1 MRRGVFLDYAFPL
14 QQRGTPRPYIYSL
27 KAEWGYLL
35 PLDSTHEV
43 DEIEA
48 GKEAQ
53 AVAPIIYFANDAD
66 IIGEA
71 CRAAGIGD
79 ACGVE
84 DGDGEWYLLELMT
97 CKQQLL
103 EELQVG
109 RHAMVD
115 VEGELSQTTG
125 AHKRTLMTERHAVRI
140 REVVWLNDSP
150 VLDNGAVEDGEPT
163 PQTPT
168 PCPSRGE
175 GSLISIRGSVIDSW
189 SN

>member
-1 MRRGVFLDYAFPL
+1 MN
-14 QQRGTPRPYIYSL
+14 SL

-53 AVAPIIYFANDAD
+53 AVAPIIYFANDAN

-84 DGDGEWYLLELMT
+84 DGDGERYLLELMT
-97 CKQQLL
+97 CKKQLL

-115 VEGELSQTTG
+115 VEGLLSQTTG

-140 REVVWLNDSP
+140 CETVRLNDSP
-150 VLDNGAVEDGEPT
+150 VLDNGAVEDGIPS

-168 PCPSRGE
+168 PSPSRGE
-175 GSLISIRGSVIDSW
+175 GSLISIRGRFIDSW

>member
-1 MRRGVFLDYAFPL
+1 MANPRTQRAALL
-14 QQRGTPRPYIYSL
+14 EWKSKIQQRGTPRPYMNSL

-66 IIGEA
+66 VIGEA

-84 DGDGEWYLLELMT
+84 DGDGERYLLELMT

-109 RHAMVD
+109 RHAMVN
-115 VEGELSQTTG
+115 VEGEFSQTTG
-125 AHKRTLMTERHAVRI
+125 AHK
-140 REVVWLNDSP
+140 
-150 VLDNGAVEDGEPT
+150 
-163 PQTPT
+163 
-168 PCPSRGE
+168 
-175 GSLISIRGSVIDSW
+175 
-189 SN
+189 

>member
-1 MRRGVFLDYAFPL
+1 MN
-14 QQRGTPRPYIYSL
+14 SL
-27 KAEWGYLL
+27 KAEWVYLF

-53 AVAPIIYFANDAD
+53 AVAPVVYFANDAD
-66 IIGEA
+66 VIGEA

-84 DGDGEWYLLELMT
+84 DGDGERYLLELMT

-125 AHKRTLMTERHAVRI
+125 AHKRTLMTERHAMRI
-140 REVVWLNDSP
+140 REAVWLDDSP
-150 VLDNGAVEDGEPT
+150 VLDNGAVEDGIIPT
-163 PQTPT
+163 PF
-168 PCPSRGE
+168 PSRGE
-175 GSLISIRGSVIDSW
+175 GSLISIIVIRKGV
-189 SN
+189 

>member
-1 MRRGVFLDYAFPL
+1 MN
-14 QQRGTPRPYIYSL
+14 SL

-53 AVAPIIYFANDAD
+53 AVAPVIDFANDAN
-66 IIGEA
+66 IISET

-84 DGDGEWYLLELMT
+84 DGDGERYLLELMT

-115 VEGELSQTTG
+115 VEGEFSQTTG

-140 REVVWLNDSP
+140 RKAVRLDDSS
-150 VLDNGAVEDGEPT
+150 VLDDGAVEDREPT

-168 PCPSRGE
+168 PSPSRGE

>member
-1 MRRGVFLDYAFPL
+1 MN
-14 QQRGTPRPYIYSL
+14 SL

-35 PLDSTHEV
+35 PFDSTHEV

-66 IIGEA
+66 VICKA

-84 DGDGEWYLLELMT
+84 NGDGERYLLELMT
-97 CKQQLL
+97 SKQQLL

-109 RHAMVD
+109 RHAVVN

-125 AHKRTLMTERHAVRI
+125 AHK
-140 REVVWLNDSP
+140 
-150 VLDNGAVEDGEPT
+150 
-163 PQTPT
+163 
-168 PCPSRGE
+168 
-175 GSLISIRGSVIDSW
+175 
-189 SN
+189 

>member
-1 MRRGVFLDYAFPL
+1 MN
-14 QQRGTPRPYIYSL
+14 SL
-27 KAEWGYLL
+27 KAEWGFLL

-48 GKEAQ
+48 GKETQ
-53 AVAPIIYFANDAD
+53 AVAPVIYFANDAD
-66 IIGEA
+66 VIGKT

-84 DGDGEWYLLELMT
+84 DGDGERYLLELMT

-109 RHAMVD
+109 RHAMVN

-125 AHKRTLMTERHAVRI
+125 AHK
-140 REVVWLNDSP
+140 
-150 VLDNGAVEDGEPT
+150 
-163 PQTPT
+163 
-168 PCPSRGE
+168 
-175 GSLISIRGSVIDSW
+175 
-189 SN
+189 